1 MKSLVFSVE
10 ELYKCST
17 QSERRNYRLT
27 REFFEA
33 KFRNIIQSFV
43 DGTFNFSFKKKGKV
57 FSNSKINKYEYLFQD
72 LILRKIYKNT
82 RTIYN
87 LSQANR
93 DKIISQI
100 KILLEENNPYW
111 VLKLDLKS
119 FYESINREEIF
130 QKIKSDYRLNRQ
142 TLNLVEKIF
151 SLPEFE
157 NLNGVP
163 RGLCISSILSELYM
177 KRFDIEVKRISGVYY
192 YARFVDDIILFCN
205 SHSARENAEKEIYS
219 LLEDLKLKLNLG
231 KIQKWNATS
240 EECLVYLGY
249 AFSHERKKLIISIAQ
264 NKVNKIKTRIVK
276 SFVNFTKNQDYHL
289 LKQRIKFLSG
299 NIVLKRKTSL
309 SPIFVG
315 IFYNYKMINNF
326 TALKEIDSFYQKIIK
341 SKNGKLGSKLN
352 TLLSETQLKE
362 LGKYSFAF
370 GHEKKVRHY
379 FSTDDMK
386 KIVRCW
392 Q

>member
-1 MKSLVFSVE
+1 MKSLVFSVD

-27 REFFEA
+27 RDNFEE
-33 KFRNIIQSFV
+33 KFRELIQSFT
-43 DGTFNFSFKKKGKV
+43 DGTFRFSFTKKDNV
-57 FSNSKINKYEYLFQD
+57 FSNSKIDRYEYLFQD
-72 LILRKIYKNT
+72 LVLRKIYKNT
-82 RTIYN
+82 RIIYK

-130 QKIKSDYRLNRQ
+130 QKMKSDYRLNRQ

-151 SLPEFE
+151 NQPEFVG
-157 NLNGVP
+157 LDGVP
-163 RGLCISSILSELYM
+163 RGLCVSSIMSELYM
-177 KRFDIEVKRISGVYY
+177 KKFDIEVKRISGVYY

-205 SHSARENAEKEIYS
+205 SPSARENAEKEIVS
-219 LLEDLKLKLNLG
+219 LLEGLKLNLNLE
-231 KIQKWNATS
+231 KKQKWDMTS
-240 EECLVYLGY
+240 RDSLVYLGY
-249 AFSHERKKLIISIAQ
+249 AFNHERKKLIISIAQ

-276 SFVNFTKNQDYHL
+276 SFVNFTKNPNYDL
-289 LKQRIKFLSG
+289 LRQRIKFLSG
-299 NIVLKRKTSL
+299 NIVLRRKTSL

-315 IFYNYKMINNF
+315 IFYNYKMINNLS
-326 TALKEIDSFYQKIIK
+326 ALKEIDGFYQKILK
-341 SKNGKLGSKLN
+341 SKNGKLGAKLN
-352 TLLSETQLKE
+352 ALLSDAQLKE

-370 GHEKKVRHY
+370 GHEKKVRHF